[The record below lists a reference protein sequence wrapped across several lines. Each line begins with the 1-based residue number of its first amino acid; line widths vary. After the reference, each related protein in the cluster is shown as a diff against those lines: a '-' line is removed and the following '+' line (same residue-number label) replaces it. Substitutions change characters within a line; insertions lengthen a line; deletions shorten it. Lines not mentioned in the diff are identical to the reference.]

1 MTIEPL
7 SHRSIP
13 GADPSGNAVTADRDA
28 SKAGAEDTD
37 DGGLEARAPIVEP
50 IASGR
55 DEAGQPVHRGWAP
68 MGGHRR
74 WMEPFVLAMV
84 GATGGHGYALQSQL
98 DEIGLA
104 NGRVDVGQVYRTLR
118 DLEGA
123 GQVVS
128 TWSSDRVGPQRRD
141 YVLTD
146 AGFAALHEWA
156 AVMRERTRLIAEF
169 DELHGIV
176 HLPWREHAEQG
187 R

>member
-1 MTIEPL
+1 MPADPARR
-7 SHRSIP
+7 HRTAPATAP
-13 GADPSGNAVTADRDA
+13 GADTEVAAD
-28 SKAGAEDTD
+28 E
-37 DGGLEARAPIVEP
+37 VEVAAHEFGP
-50 IASGR
+50 IASGL
-55 DEAGQPVHRGWAP
+55 DESGQPIHRGWAP

-84 GATGGHGYALQSQL
+84 GATGGHGYALQAQL

-104 NGRVDVGQVYRTLR
+104 NGKVDVGQVYRTLR

-169 DELHGIV
+169 DDLHGIV
-176 HLPWREHAEQG
+176 HLPWREHPG
-187 R
+187 

>member
-1 MTIEPL
+1 MPADHARR
-7 SHRSIP
+7 HRTAPATAP
-13 GADPSGNAVTADRDA
+13 GADTEVAAD
-28 SKAGAEDTD
+28 E
-37 DGGLEARAPIVEP
+37 VEVAAHEFGP
-50 IASGR
+50 IASGL
-55 DEAGQPVHRGWAP
+55 DESGQPIHRGWAP

-84 GATGGHGYALQSQL
+84 GATCGHGYALQSQL

-104 NGRVDVGQVYRTLR
+104 NGKVDVGQVYRTLR

-128 TWSSDRVGPQRRD
+128 TLSSDRVGPQRRD

-156 AVMRERTRLIAEF
+156 AVMRERMRLIAEF
-169 DELHGIV
+169 DDLHGIV
-176 HLPWREHAEQG
+176 HLPWREHPG
-187 R
+187 

>member
-1 MTIEPL
+1 VPAIG
-7 SHRSIP
+7 S
-13 GADPSGNAVTADRDA
+13 SGTADGKEAPAADA
-28 SKAGAEDTD
+28 PVVD
-37 DGGLEARAPIVEP
+37 P

-55 DEAGQPVHRGWAP
+55 DESGQPVHRGWAP
-68 MGGHRR
+68 MGNHRR

-84 GATGGHGYALQSQL
+84 GATGGHGYALQAQL

-104 NGRVDVGQVYRTLR
+104 NGKVDVGQVYRTLR

-176 HLPWREHAEQG
+176 HLPWREDAK
-187 R
+187 

>member
-1 MTIEPL
+1 MP
-7 SHRSIP
+7 
-13 GADPSGNAVTADRDA
+13 ADPARRHRTASPTAPSTDADIAPDEVEAADHESG
-28 SKAGAEDTD
+28 
-37 DGGLEARAPIVEP
+37 P
-50 IASGR
+50 IASGL
-55 DEAGQPVHRGWAP
+55 DESGQPVHRGWAP

-84 GATGGHGYALQSQL
+84 GATGGHGYALQAQL

-104 NGRVDVGQVYRTLR
+104 NGKVDVGQVYRTLR
-118 DLEGA
+118 DLERA

-128 TWSSDRVGPQRRD
+128 TWSSDRAGPQRRD

-169 DELHGIV
+169 DDLHGIV
-176 HLPWREHAEQG
+176 HLPWREHPG
-187 R
+187 